1 MFSSLREKLT
11 NSNVI
16 AELSVKDVR
25 FPTSKGGH
33 GSDAIHKD
41 PDYSA
46 AYVVLV
52 VQGLSEQGHGYT
64 FTLGRGTEVVIA
76 AAEALGQFVVG
87 KKLLDILTDF
97 GTFWHQLTN
106 ESQLRWIGPEKGVV
120 HLATAAVVNALWD
133 LWGKIEG
140 KPVWRLLS
148 GMTPEEIVS
157 LVDFTHLTDELT
169 KEEALALL
177 REKVSSRGQREAD
190 VIANGYPLYI
200 TSIGWLGYTDEQVSM
215 LCKKALGDGFK
226 RFKMKVGLDAEED
239 AKRAALIRAE
249 VGWDVPLMMD
259 ANQVKSIV
267 CIVVAMFLDNY
278 WVGLEM
284 CAGHRDLACGLGLWV
299 GFIVVRCFRA
309 NFLVLLK
316 ILHALTACLFFTFL
330 KY

>member
-1 MFSSLREKLT
+1 MFSSLREKL
-11 NSNVI
+11 SGVNVI
-16 AELSVKDVR
+16 TELSVRDVR
-25 FPTSKGGH
+25 FPTSKGAH

-46 AYVVLV
+46 AYVILA

-76 AAEALGQFVVG
+76 AAEALSQLVVG
-87 KKLLDILTDF
+87 KKLLDVLTDF

-157 LVDFTHLTDELT
+157 LIDFTHLTDELT
-169 KEEALALL
+169 KDEALALL
-177 REKVSSRGQREAD
+177 REKVPSRGQREAD
-190 VIANGYPLYI
+190 VVANGYPLYI
-200 TSIGWLGYTDEQVSM
+200 TSIGWLGYTDEQVST

-239 AKRAALIRAE
+239 ARRAALIRAE

-259 ANQVKSIV
+259 ANQVKSLV
-267 CIVVAMFLDNY
+267 TVRYSLSGRFRSSL
-278 WVGLEM
+278 
-284 CAGHRDLACGLGLWV
+284 AGELASHK
-299 GFIVVRCFRA
+299 
-309 NFLVLLK
+309 LLQR
-316 ILHALTACLFFTFL
+316 
-330 KY
+330 